1 MKVPAL
7 FIDESSEFILNN
19 GTLQAV
25 AGLMF
30 LVIPTLSED
39 T

>member
-1 MKVPAL
+1 MKAPAL

-25 AGLMF
+25 AGLTF
-30 LVIPTLSED
+30 PVPTLPED